1 MRATGSINLY
11 SMIDDKFGNAPSLN
25 EEKFKQA
32 VYDGIIALDEI
43 VSYGY
48 ETQPLD
54 ENRTCIDDWRSLGLG
69 LFGVADALVAMT
81 LAYGSRDA
89 SAFMEN
95 VMKIMLLSA
104 LFCDRAKMKVLGRYR
119 RGAAEKMVKELDG
132 GLYEDIELMVCGTVR
147 SLPSRRQNHFL
158 LMGSFRRL

>member
-1 MRATGSINLY
+1 
-11 SMIDDKFGNAPSLN
+11 MIDDKFGNAPSLN

-69 LFGVADALVAMT
+69 LFGVADALVAMK
-81 LAYGSRDA
+81 LAYGSRGSKRIYGKCDEDHA
-89 SAFMEN
+89 PFRAP
-95 VMKIMLLSA
+95 
-104 LFCDRAKMKVLGRYR
+104 LFL
-119 RGAAEKMVKELDG
+119 
-132 GLYEDIELMVCGTVR
+132 
-147 SLPSRRQNHFL
+147 
-158 LMGSFRRL
+158 